1 MPAALPIANYVEF
14 AIANKTG
21 TSGALY
27 ISLVSKTQAYKF
39 TQYEAPGG
47 KSVYVAEVDNPSG
60 RSVASILLSSL
71 VNEVDGTI
79 GFYVKAFDGSPIAFT
94 SGRLYFA
101 DQQNAVP
108 YTGGQPG
115 GIAPDASFDFDFI
128 EFTVDPSTNQFNVDT
143 TQVDQFGIPAYL
155 QVSPKAPD
163 YADGTGIVV
172 TQTRANVIA
181 QFQKYTQS
189 AYYAPYSG
197 IVTKG
202 GTRLL
207 APQHVID
214 ASPGKAT
221 QSLQT
226 SFDSALNWLFD
237 YFGAALIDGGHALY
251 LVGNGK
257 DGPEIFEGKVIDHF
271 SVKDNSGNP
280 ATYKVF
286 QFTGT
291 GYCYNG
297 ATAALTNVGARGGA
311 IYQIFYPYFTGKP
324 PYWFGGFSGADQ
336 KYNLPLTSVGRMI
349 LGASGVFADDVSQKQ
364 YYEANGGLPANFDH
378 TMLANLE
385 NQLCTMLNRGVTPG
399 FPSVVAKN
407 LHLRT
412 GSNDAND
419 LIDVDLSRLAS
430 RKVGP
435 IQPHFD
441 RGAAT
446 FYRASSLVAAG
457 NKVWWNSLTG
467 SIFLRGQAI
476 QTFKVV
482 PSNIALPFTIN
493 PPAGPASNYVTAAKF
508 DFGTDGVVN
517 AVEFDWQSAVGLRS
531 KEATVEFEF
540 QYGPAT
546 TEAHYATLR
555 LFSPYGQSFAF
566 RSGDLGPTGQFATGL
581 VGATTPTAPTSG
593 MTMTGI
599 SLDDPTYVYRA
610 DPGASH
616 ITIHSPQGMAPLN
629 TNILTFSR
637 FYPVHENNA
646 PMGQWNAYA
655 AFFHIGDPA
664 SGVSA
669 PTVDGKGYAFAY
681 DDNGG
686 YSSDITVQ
694 LPATQ
699 PSVPLVVTTLNLTLL
714 PWTS

>member
-1 MPAALPIANYVEF
+1 MPAALPTANYVEF

-21 TSGALY
+21 TSSALY
-27 ISLVSKTQAYKF
+27 VSLVSKTQAYKF
-39 TQYEAPGG
+39 TQYEASGG
-47 KSVYVAEVDNPSG
+47 KTVYVAEVDDSPGS
-60 RSVASILLSSL
+60 SVASVPLSSL

-108 YTGGQPG
+108 YSDGEPG

-155 QVSPKAPD
+155 QVSPKVPD
-163 YADGTGIVV
+163 YADGTGILL

-181 QFQKYTQS
+181 RFQKYTQS
-189 AYYAPYSG
+189 KSYAPYSG
-197 IVTKG
+197 VVTKG
-202 GTRLL
+202 EARLL

-214 ASPGKAT
+214 AAPKDPSTLA
-221 QSLQT
+221 LRE
-226 SFDSALNWLFD
+226 SFNGALTWLFD
-237 YFGAALIDGGHALY
+237 HYAASSHALY
-251 LVGNGK
+251 LVGNGEA
-257 DGPEIFEGKVIDHF
+257 GPEIFEGKVVDDF
-271 SVKDNSGNP
+271 PTKDKYGNP
-280 ATYKVF
+280 ATYRVF
-286 QFTGT
+286 QFKGT

-297 ATAALTNVGARGGA
+297 ATAALTSVGARGGA
-311 IYQIFYPYFTGKP
+311 TYQIFYPHFTDKNP
-324 PYWFGGFSGADQ
+324 PYWFGGFQGADQ
-336 KYNLPLTSVGRMI
+336 KYNLPVTSAGRMV

-364 YYEANGGLPANFDH
+364 YYATNGGLPANFDH

-385 NQLCTMLNRGVTPG
+385 NQLCTMLNRGITPG
-399 FPSVVAKN
+399 VSIIPN
-407 LHLRT
+407 NHHLRT

-419 LIDVDLSRLAS
+419 LISVDLTRLTQGNT
-430 RKVGP
+430 GP
-435 IQPHFD
+435 IQPLFN

-446 FYRASSLVAAG
+446 LYRASSLVGTG
-457 NKVWWNSLTG
+457 NSVWWNSLTG
-467 SIFLRGQAI
+467 SILFHGQVI
-476 QTFKVV
+476 QTFKAV
-482 PSNIALPFTIN
+482 PSNIALPFSISL
-493 PPAGPASNYVTAAKF
+493 PEGSPSNYVMNAKF
-508 DFGTDGVVN
+508 DFGTGGVVS
-517 AVEFDWQSAVGLRS
+517 AIEFDWQNAGGLA
-531 KEATVEFEF
+531 KDATVQFKF

-546 TEAHYATLR
+546 PEAHYATLR
-555 LFSPYGQSFAF
+555 LFSPYGQAFAF
-566 RSGDLGPTGQFATGL
+566 ESGDLGPTSQFATGL
-581 VGATTPTAPTSG
+581 VGASTPAAPTSG

-610 DPGASH
+610 DAGASH
-616 ITIHSPQGMAPLN
+616 ITIYSPQGMEPLN

-637 FYPVHENNA
+637 FYPVNGSNA
-646 PMGQWNAYA
+646 PLGQWNAYA

-664 SGVSA
+664 NGVPP

-699 PSVPLVVTTLNLTLL
+699 PPAPVVVTTLNLTLL
-714 PWTS
+714 PWSS

>member
-60 RSVASILLSSL
+60 SSVASILLSSL

-108 YTGGQPG
+108 YAGGQPG

-143 TQVDQFGIPAYL
+143 TQVDQFGIPTYL
-155 QVSPKAPD
+155 QVSPKVPD
-163 YADGTGIVV
+163 YADGTGIVA

-181 QFQKYTQS
+181 QFQKYTQG
-189 AYYAPYSG
+189 AYYLPYSG
-197 IVTKG
+197 VVTKG

-214 ASPGKAT
+214 AAPGKAT
-221 QSLQT
+221 QPLQK
-226 SFDSALNWLFD
+226 SFDGALDWLFD
-237 YFGAALIDGGHALY
+237 YYGASGGSHALY

-257 DGPEIFEGKVIDHF
+257 DGPEIFEGRVIDDF
-271 SVKDNSGNP
+271 SVEDNGGIQ
-280 ATYKVF
+280 ATYTVF
-286 QFTGT
+286 QFKGT

-297 ATAALTNVGARGGA
+297 ATAALTCVGARGGVT
-311 IYQIFYPYFTGKP
+311 YQIFYPYFAAKP
-324 PYWFGGFSGADQ
+324 PYWFGGFSGAGQ
-336 KYNLPLTSVGRMI
+336 KYNLPLTSAGRMV
-349 LGASGVFADDVSQKQ
+349 LGASGVFADDVAQKE
-364 YYEANGGLPANFDH
+364 YYLANNKLPLKFDH

-399 FPSVVAKN
+399 TSGVVPDN
-407 LHLRT
+407 HHLRI

-419 LIDVDLSRLAS
+419 LIRVDLSKLTQGS
-430 RKVGP
+430 TDP
-435 IQPHFD
+435 IQPVFN

-446 FYRASSLVAAG
+446 FYKASSLVGAG
-457 NKVWWNSLTG
+457 NSVWWNSLTG
-467 SIFLRGQAI
+467 SIFFHGQEI

-482 PSNIALPFTIN
+482 PSNVALPFTII
-493 PPAGPASNYVTAAKF
+493 PPAAPAPNYVTGARF
-508 DFGTDGVVN
+508 NFGAGGVVS
-517 AVEFDWQSAVGLRS
+517 AIEFDWQSAVGLA
-531 KEATVEFEF
+531 KDATVQFKF

-555 LFSPYGQSFAF
+555 LFSPYGQAF
-566 RSGDLGPTGQFATGL
+566 PFKSGDLGPTVQFATGL
-581 VGATTPTAPTSG
+581 TSG

-610 DPGASH
+610 DAGASH
-616 ITIHSPQGMAPLN
+616 ITIHSPQGMEPLN
-629 TNILTFSR
+629 TNILAFSR

-646 PMGQWNAYA
+646 PIGQWNAYA

-664 SGVSA
+664 NGVPA

-699 PSVPLVVTTLNLTLL
+699 PSAPLVATTLNLTLL
-714 PWTS
+714 PWSS

>member
-1 MPAALPIANYVEF
+1 MPAALSNANYVEF
-14 AIANKTG
+14 AIANNTG
-21 TSGALY
+21 TSSVLY
-27 ISLVSKTQAYKF
+27 ASLVSKSQAYKF
-39 TQYEAPGG
+39 TQYEASGG
-47 KSVYVAEVDNPSG
+47 RTVYVAEVDDPTG
-60 RSVASILLSSL
+60 GYVASVPLSSL
-71 VNEVDGTI
+71 VNEVDGTV

-155 QVSPKAPD
+155 QVSPKVPD
-163 YADGTGIVV
+163 YADGTGIVA

-181 QFQKYTQS
+181 QFNKYTQS
-189 AYYAPYSG
+189 SYYAPYSG
-197 IVTKG
+197 VVGSTPE
-202 GTRLL
+202 RLL

-214 ASPGKAT
+214 ADPGAAT
-221 QSLQT
+221 LPLQK
-226 SFDSALNWLFD
+226 SFDGALDWLFHH
-237 YFGAALIDGGHALY
+237 YAASGGSHALY

-257 DGPEIFEGKVIDHF
+257 DGPEIFAGTVIDDS
-271 SVKDNSGNP
+271 SVKDNGGNL
-280 ATYKVF
+280 ATYRVF
-286 QFTGT
+286 QFKGT

-297 ATAALTNVGARGGA
+297 ATAALTNVGARGRA
-311 IYQIFYPYFTGKP
+311 TYQIFYPYFTGRP
-324 PYWFGGFSGADQ
+324 PYWFGGFPSADQ
-336 KYNLPLTSVGRMI
+336 KYNLPLTSAGRMV

-399 FPSVVAKN
+399 FPSVVPDN
-407 LHLRT
+407 HHLRT
-412 GSNDAND
+412 GSNNAID
-419 LIDVDLSRLAS
+419 LIRVDLSKLTRD
-430 RKVGP
+430 RVGP
-435 IQPHFD
+435 FRSRSIQ
-441 RGAAT
+441 GAAT
-446 FYRASSLVAAG
+446 IYREHDLVG
-457 NKVWWNSLTG
+457 SGSKVWWNSLKG
-467 SIFLRGQAI
+467 KIYFLDDFVQA
-476 QTFKVV
+476 FEVN
-482 PSNIALPFTIN
+482 SADIAQPFTLKQVARR
-493 PPAGPASNYVTAAKF
+493 PANQVTSAEF
-508 DFGTDGVVN
+508 VFGTRGE
-517 AVEFDWQSAVGLRS
+517 VEFLNFDWQSAVNIG
-531 KEATVEFEF
+531 KTKIEFEF

-555 LFSPYGQSFAF
+555 LFSPYGQAF
-566 RSGDLGPTGQFATGL
+566 PFKSGDLGPTAQFAAGL
-581 VGATTPTAPTSG
+581 TSG

-599 SLDDPTYVYRA
+599 SLDDPTYVHRA
-610 DPGASH
+610 DPSASH
-616 ITIHSPQGMAPLN
+616 ITIYSPQGMKPLN

-637 FYPVHENNA
+637 FYPVDGNNA
-646 PMGQWNAYA
+646 PIGQWNAYA

-664 SGVSA
+664 NSVPA

-699 PSVPLVVTTLNLTLL
+699 PSAPHVVTTLNLNLL
-714 PWTS
+714 AWTS